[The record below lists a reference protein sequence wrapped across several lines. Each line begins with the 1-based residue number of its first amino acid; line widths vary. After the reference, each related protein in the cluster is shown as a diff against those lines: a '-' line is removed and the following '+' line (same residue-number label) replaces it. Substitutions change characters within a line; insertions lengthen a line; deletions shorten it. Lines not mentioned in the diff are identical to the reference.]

1 VFLVYSELQR
11 TNSSPS
17 SSNRQQQ
24 FRGLGYVDSRRN
36 VLSVVVELKGGVV
49 ENDDDKRERRVRDD
63 RGRRKRR
70 RKNGIS
76 GVRFIEDK
84 TIEIDLVQDV
94 TGLRSRKGDTGSV
107 LWYAR

>member
-1 VFLVYSELQR
+1 
-11 TNSSPS
+11 
-17 SSNRQQQ
+17 
-24 FRGLGYVDSRRN
+24 
-36 VLSVVVELKGGVV
+36 LSVVVELKGGVV
-49 ENDDDKRERRVRDD
+49 ENDDDKRERRMRDD

-70 RKNGIS
+70 RKNGNGNGNGNGIRY
-76 GVRFIEDK
+76 VEDK